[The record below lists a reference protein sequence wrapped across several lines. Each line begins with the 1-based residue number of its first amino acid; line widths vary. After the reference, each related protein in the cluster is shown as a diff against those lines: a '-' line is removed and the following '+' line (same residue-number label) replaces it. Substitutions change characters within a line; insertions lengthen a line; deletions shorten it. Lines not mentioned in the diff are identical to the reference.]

1 MPGAL
6 AVMPIAAIDIDLP
19 TWSVVI
25 PLLGALWTLWVNGDR
40 AERQRRRELH
50 ARALEAVLSYRE
62 MPFMIRRRRHEE
74 EERSAERVRLSSH
87 LSQVQAELAAC
98 EHLMAVDGPD
108 WLASEYEKLVSTARR
123 IAGKEA
129 HEAWK
134 ADPISDDTDVNM
146 PELFARL
153 KPLNDAVDEFRR
165 QIRWADMTRRG
176 RRFRRGGPPPEAGR
190 PT

>member
-1 MPGAL
+1 MPREL
-6 AVMPIAAIDIDLP
+6 AIMPIASIDIDLP
-19 TWSVVI
+19 TWSVLV

-62 MPFMIRRRRHEE
+62 MPFMIRRRRHEDG
-74 EERSAERVRLSSH
+74 ERTAERVRLSSH
-87 LSQVQAELAAC
+87 FSTVQTELSTC
-98 EHLMAVDGPD
+98 EHLISANGPE
-108 WLASEYEKLVSTARR
+108 WLAKQYEKLVSTLRLT
-123 IAGKEA
+123 AGKEA

-134 ADPISDDTDVNM
+134 VDPISNDADVNM

-165 QIRWADMTRRG
+165 QISWADKTRRA
-176 RRFRRGGPPPEAGR
+176 RRFRREGPPPGR
-190 PT
+190 S